1 MGAPHFGVMVS
12 KIVDDMGSKQATDQV
27 HYKSQTLDKYPIRVR
42 IRVRVKVRV
51 RVQLMMEQ
59 PHKFRIIIN

>member
-1 MGAPHFGVMVS
+1 MGGCACVGAPHFGVMVS

-42 IRVRVKVRV
+42 VRFRV
-51 RVQLMMEQ
+51 MY
-59 PHKFRIIIN
+59 